1 MRLLRPLVVLPDFLP
16 GPILLLGS
24 FLVGVPVP
32 IFLPG
37 IIWAGNRDLGLAGR
51 PQARCW
57 WGSLSAPSGT
67 VWQGIVWY
75 CRVEYTDAVGMDRII
90 LGHQCR
96 AWQSGDQ

>member
-24 FLVGVPVP
+24 KVGVPVP

-57 WGSLSAPSGT
+57 WRSLQHHLVRCGRGPKTWVAGWHCHP
-67 VWQGIVWY
+67 
-75 CRVEYTDAVGMDRII
+75 
-90 LGHQCR
+90 
-96 AWQSGDQ
+96 